1 MIKERTAKHSGLLK
15 CAIFTALFVA
25 RYIISKLT
33 DSYVI
38 KLSGYVILA
47 VVGIIL
53 FREDFLTGLKDF
65 KEKPFKNT
73 IWIFVG
79 LIANYIAQMLG
90 AIPENIFYPDY
101 SNANTVGVMN
111 AMKVLSP
118 FLYISIMGI
127 IGPIAEEIMFRLI
140 LVDKL
145 RNRIPW
151 VIPVIISGVLFGAY
165 HMHVVNVP
173 EFVSCFSHVMSG
185 VVLAIIMVRKR
196 NVIITSGIHIIFN
209 LYALL
214 TYAFMLSR

>member
-1 MIKERTAKHSGLLK
+1 
-15 CAIFTALFVA
+15 
-25 RYIISKLT
+25 
-33 DSYVI
+33 
-38 KLSGYVILA
+38 
-47 VVGIIL
+47 
-53 FREDFLTGLKDF
+53 
-65 KEKPFKNT
+65 
-73 IWIFVG
+73 
-79 LIANYIAQMLG
+79 
-90 AIPENIFYPDY
+90 
-101 SNANTVGVMN
+101 
-111 AMKVLSP
+111 
-118 FLYISIMGI
+118 MGI

-165 HMHVVNVP
+165 HMHVLNVP